1 MPEDLK
7 ARVIE
12 LEQQVKNYERLL
24 RQANDKLLQLA
35 GEIASDLDWALKI
48 QKKLTPTQLPNIKG
62 FEFSSK
68 FQPGTRFGGDYFDI
82 FEHEDRWKFGIFM
95 SSCSGYTVSSALM
108 GLLIKFST
116 QVEAKRGLRPHEFLE
131 HMAAELVPSLKEGDR
146 ASLFYAVVDRK
157 TLNLDYCSA
166 GLISAYRQT
175 PGQESLEFIEP
186 IAPELTADFKNPF
199 QTKTVKM
206 QPQDRMLLASPG
218 LVQAQNEK
226 NEPWGAER
234 LIDAWRGASKK
245 GVHELRNE
253 LLYRQQSFLKDLEP
267 IRDQSLIVIEVQEK
281 IIKLA

>member
-1 MPEDLK
+1 MPEKLK
-7 ARVIE
+7 LQIQE

-35 GEIASDLDWALKI
+35 SEIASDLDWALKI
-48 QKKLTPTQLPNIKG
+48 QKKLAPTQLPNIKG

-68 FQPGTRFGGDYFDI
+68 FIPGTRFGGDYFDI
-82 FEHEDRWKFGIFM
+82 FEHEDRWRFGIFM

-116 QVEAKRGLRPHEFLE
+116 QVEAKKGLKPHDFLE
-131 HMAAELVPSLKEGDR
+131 LMASELTPSLKEADR

-166 GLISAYRQT
+166 GLISVYRQQAH
-175 PGQESLEFIEP
+175 QEKLEFIEP
-186 IAPELTADFKNPF
+186 VAPEFTADYSTPF
-199 QTKTVKM
+199 QTHSLKL
-206 QPQDRMLLASPG
+206 QPQDRLLLASPG
-218 LVQAQNEK
+218 LVQVQNEK
-226 NEPWGAER
+226 GEAWGEER
-234 LIDAWRGASKK
+234 LVDAWRSAAKR

-253 LLYRQQSFLKDLEP
+253 ILYRQQSFLDGLEP
-267 IRDQSLIVIEVQEK
+267 LRDQSLIVIEVQEK